1 MHGAMS
7 AYSLLMLLQMAKK
20 SGTAQQKRSFS
31 TSARRLD
38 KKHTAET
45 YFKDVDSSPPAS
57 KKTHQV
63 DGAATGPDVQR
74 PDEPLT
80 GPWSRA
86 GAETKEYETVCTR
99 LRSEGI
105 GRV

>member
-20 SGTAQQKRSFS
+20 SGPAQQKRSFS
-31 TSARRLD
+31 TSVRHN
-38 KKHTAET
+38 KHTAET